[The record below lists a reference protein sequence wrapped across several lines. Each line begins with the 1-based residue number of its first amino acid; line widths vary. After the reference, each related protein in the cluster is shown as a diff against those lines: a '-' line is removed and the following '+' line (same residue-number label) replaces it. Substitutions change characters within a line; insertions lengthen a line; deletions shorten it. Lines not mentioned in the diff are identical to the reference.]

1 MELDEL
7 TNSII
12 SNQIVSDNNIQ
23 ISILILRRG
32 ALSKVSL
39 SLNVEEKAHSPYD
52 NIAGV

>member
-7 TNSII
+7 TNSNGQQDPNIY
-12 SNQIVSDNNIQ
+12 SDTEA
-23 ISILILRRG
+23 RC
-32 ALSKVSL
+32 LSKVSL